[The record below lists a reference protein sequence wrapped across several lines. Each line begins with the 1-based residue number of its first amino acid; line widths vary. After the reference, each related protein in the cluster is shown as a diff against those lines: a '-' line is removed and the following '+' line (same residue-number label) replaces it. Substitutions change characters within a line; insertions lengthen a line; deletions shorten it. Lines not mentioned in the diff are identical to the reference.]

1 MDTGL
6 LILRLVLGLT
16 LAVHGLQKLFGWFGG
31 LDLSSTGAAFAALG
45 YRPGKL
51 FALLAGLA
59 EAAGGV
65 LLAIGFLT
73 PLAAMAVM
81 SAMLG
86 ATLSAHLRNGFWNSK
101 DGVEYTLLLG
111 VLAAGIAFTGGGSYS
126 VDHLLGWNLGGVVWG
141 EVAVAVTIAAGL
153 PTELY
158 RRRNLAQVAPTQTSS
173 STAD

>member
-6 LILRLVLGLT
+6 LILRLGLGLT

-73 PLAAMAVM
+73 PLAAVAVM

-86 ATLSAHLRNGFWNSK
+86 ATHLR
-101 DGVEYTLLLG
+101 
-111 VLAAGIAFTGGGSYS
+111 LALS
-126 VDHLLGWNLGGVVWG
+126 VTARAKLGWITCSNIGC
-141 EVAVAVTIAAGL
+141 ESM
-153 PTELY
+153 
-158 RRRNLAQVAPTQTSS
+158 N
-173 STAD
+173 